1 VIRFILR
8 RLLQVIPVF
17 LGTTLLVY
25 YMVFAL
31 PGDPI
36 AALFGD
42 RQPPQSVIDTL
53 RTQYNLDQPF
63 WVQYGLFLKNLFTF
77 NLGNDF
83 TGQPIAASLARVFPV
98 TAMLA
103 IEALAIQ
110 AIFGVAFGV
119 FAGLRRGGW
128 FDSTVL
134 VASLVVIAV
143 PTFVLG
149 FVFQLVFGVQLGW
162 AKPTVGANANWVTL
176 LLPAVVLG
184 LVSFAYVLRLT
195 RASVSEN
202 MNADYVR
209 TATAKGLS
217 RPRVVVAHILRNPL
231 MPVVTYLG
239 ANLGG
244 LMGDA
249 LVTEGIFN
257 VPGVGNKLY
266 QAVLRSE
273 GPTIVSIVSVLV
285 LVFVV
290 ANLLVDLLYAWLDP
304 RIRYDQ

>member
-1 VIRFILR
+1 MIQYIFR

-25 YMVFAL
+25 FMVFAL

-36 AALFGD
+36 RALFGD
-42 RQPPQSVIDTL
+42 RPPSDAIIAQL
-53 RTQYNLDQPF
+53 RQQYNLDQPF

-77 NLGNDF
+77 NLGVDF
-83 TGQPIAASLARVFPV
+83 TGQPIGATLARIFPV

-103 IEALAIQ
+103 IEALVIQ
-110 AIFGVAFGV
+110 AVFGIGFGLIS
-119 FAGLRRGGW
+119 GLRKGGI

-134 VASLVVIAV
+134 VLSLVVIAI

-149 FVFQLVFGVQLGW
+149 FALQLLIGVQLGW
-162 AKPTVGANANWVTL
+162 AKPTVGSNVDWGTL
-176 LLPAVVLG
+176 LLPATVLG

-195 RASVSEN
+195 RASVIEN

-217 RPRVVVAHILRNPL
+217 RRQVVTTHVLRNSL
-231 MPVVTYLG
+231 IPVVTYLG
-239 ANLGG
+239 ASLGG
-244 LMGDA
+244 LMGGA
-249 LVTEGIFN
+249 IVTEGIFN
-257 VPGVGNKLY
+257 VPGVGQKLY
-266 QAVLRSE
+266 QAILRSE
-273 GPTIVSIVSVLV
+273 GPTVVAIVSVLV
-285 LVFVV
+285 LVFVA

-304 RIRYDQ
+304 RIRYEN

>member
-1 VIRFILR
+1 MIRYILR

-17 LGTTLLVY
+17 IGTTLLVY
-25 YMVFAL
+25 FMVFAL

-42 RQPPQSVIDTL
+42 RQPPQGVIDAL
-53 RTQYNLDQPF
+53 RAQYHLDEPF
-63 WVQYGLFLKNLFTF
+63 LVQYGLFLKSLFTLD
-77 NLGNDF
+77 LGVDF
-83 TGQPIAASLARVFPV
+83 TQQPIAATLARIFPV

-103 IEALAIQ
+103 LEALAIQ
-110 AIFGVAFGV
+110 AVFGVLFGL
-119 FAGLRRGGW
+119 FAGLRRGGI

-134 VASLVVIAV
+134 VASLVVIAI

-149 FVFQLVFGVQLGW
+149 FVFQLVFGVYLGW
-162 AKPTVGANANWVTL
+162 ARPTVGAQADWGNL
-176 LLPAVVLG
+176 ILPAIVLG

-195 RASVSEN
+195 RASVIEN

-217 RPRVVVAHILRNPL
+217 RTRVVLAHVLRNS
-231 MPVVTYLG
+231 MIPVVTYLG

-244 LMGDA
+244 LMGGA
-249 LVTEGIFN
+249 IVTEGIFN

-266 QAVLRSE
+266 QATLRGE
-273 GPTIVSIVSVLV
+273 GPTVVAIVSVLV
-285 LVFVV
+285 LVFVL

-304 RIRYDQ
+304 RIRYEA

>member
-1 VIRFILR
+1 MVRFILR

-17 LGTTLLVY
+17 IGTTLLVY
-25 YMVFAL
+25 FMVFAL

-36 AALFGD
+36 AALFGE
-42 RQPPQSVIDTL
+42 RQPPQAVIDTL
-53 RTQYNLDQPF
+53 RAQYHLDEPF
-63 WVQYGLFLKNLFTF
+63 WVQYWLFLQNLFTF

-83 TGQPIAASLARVFPV
+83 TGQPIAATLARVFPV

-103 IEALAIQ
+103 VEALAIQ

-134 VASLVVIAV
+134 VTSLVVIAV

-162 AKPTVGANANWVTL
+162 AKPTVGANADWGSL

-202 MNADYVR
+202 MTADYVR

-217 RPRVVVAHILRNPL
+217 RPRVVMVHILRNSL
-231 MPVVTYLG
+231 IPVVTYLG

-244 LMGDA
+244 LMGGA
-249 LVTEGIFN
+249 IVTEGIFN

>member
-1 VIRFILR
+1 VTRYILR

-17 LGTTLLVY
+17 IGTTLLVY
-25 YMVFAL
+25 FMVFAL

-42 RQPPQSVIDTL
+42 KQPPQSVVDAL
-53 RTQYNLDQPF
+53 RNQYHLDEPF
-63 WVQYGLFLKNLFTF
+63 WIQYGIFLKNLFTF

-83 TGQPIAASLARVFPV
+83 TQQPIAATLGRIFPV

-103 IEALAIQ
+103 VEALAIQ
-110 AIFGVAFGV
+110 AVFGVAFGLI
-119 FAGLRRGGW
+119 AGLRKGGL

-134 VASLVVIAV
+134 VASLIVIAV

-149 FVFQLVFGVQLGW
+149 FVFQVVFGVQLGW
-162 AKPTVGANANWVTL
+162 IKPTVGANADWGTL
-176 LLPAVVLG
+176 ILPAVVMG

-195 RASVSEN
+195 RTSVIEN

-209 TATAKGLS
+209 TAAAKGLS
-217 RPRVVVAHILRNPL
+217 RPRLVLTHILRNS
-231 MPVVTYLG
+231 MIPVVTYLG

-244 LMGDA
+244 LMGGA
-249 LVTEGIFN
+249 IVTEGIFN

-266 QAVLRSE
+266 QAVLRGE
-273 GPTIVSIVSVLV
+273 GPTVVAIVSVLV
-285 LVFVV
+285 LVFVA
-290 ANLLVDLLYAWLDP
+290 ANLLIDLLYAWLDP
-304 RIRYDQ
+304 RIRYER

>member
-1 VIRFILR
+1 
-8 RLLQVIPVF
+8 
-17 LGTTLLVY
+17 
-25 YMVFAL
+25 MVFAL

-36 AALFGD
+36 RALFGD
-42 RQPPQSVIDTL
+42 RPPSESVIAAL
-53 RTQYNLDQPF
+53 RQQYNLDQPF

-83 TGQPIAASLARVFPV
+83 TGQPIAAALARVFPV

-110 AIFGVAFGV
+110 AVFGVAFGV

-149 FVFQLVFGVQLGW
+149 FVFQLVFGGQLGW
-162 AKPTVGANANWVTL
+162 AKPTVGANADWGSL

-195 RASVSEN
+195 RTSVSEN

-217 RPRVVVAHILRNPL
+217 RPRVVLAHILRNSL
-231 MPVVTYLG
+231 IPVVTYLG

-244 LMGDA
+244 LMGGA
-249 LVTEGIFN
+249 IVTEGIFN